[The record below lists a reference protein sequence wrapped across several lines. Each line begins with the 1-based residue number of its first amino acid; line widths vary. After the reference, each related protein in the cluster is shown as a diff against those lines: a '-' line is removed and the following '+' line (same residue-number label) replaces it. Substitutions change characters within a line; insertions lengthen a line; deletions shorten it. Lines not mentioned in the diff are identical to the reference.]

1 MTTHTL
7 SIIIPCFNEE
17 KTLELCIQKV
27 FAIQTPDIQL
37 ELLIVD
43 DCSSDRSPAV
53 AKKLA
58 AQFKEIKL
66 IVHEKNQGKGA
77 AIRTGM
83 QQATGDFIAI
93 QDADLEYDPRDL
105 TRLIQP
111 LIENRADVVL
121 GSRFHTSCERRIL
134 YFWHSMGNKFL
145 TFLSNMF
152 TDLNLTDMETCYKI
166 FRRNKIQDITIEENR
181 FGFEPEIVAKI
192 AQKKLRIYEMGI
204 SYHGR
209 TYEEGKKIGWKDGIR
224 AFYCIFHYN
233 AHQLPAPMQLLIYFG
248 IGSIAALINLL
259 TFAILFYAGI
269 TIITAAALSF
279 IIAATANYLLCI
291 HFLFR
296 HKARWTAKIEIFI
309 YAGLA
314 ILIGFIDISITYYLA
329 HLLLRPIF
337 AKAIAS
343 VLVFF
348 LNFLGRKYFVFK

>member
-233 AHQLPAPMQLLIYFG
+233 AHQLPYPMQLLI
-248 IGSIAALINLL
+248 
-259 TFAILFYAGI
+259 
-269 TIITAAALSF
+269 
-279 IIAATANYLLCI
+279 
-291 HFLFR
+291 
-296 HKARWTAKIEIFI
+296 
-309 YAGLA
+309 
-314 ILIGFIDISITYYLA
+314 
-329 HLLLRPIF
+329 
-337 AKAIAS
+337 
-343 VLVFF
+343 
-348 LNFLGRKYFVFK
+348 